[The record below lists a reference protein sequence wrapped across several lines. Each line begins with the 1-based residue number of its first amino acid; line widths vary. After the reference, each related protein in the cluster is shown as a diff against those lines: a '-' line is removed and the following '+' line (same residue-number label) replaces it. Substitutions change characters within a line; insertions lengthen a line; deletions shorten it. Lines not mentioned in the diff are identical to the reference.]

1 VLDAVDDGL
10 DDRRGLTGA
19 GPGQDEQRPTGMR
32 DDPPLV
38 LVEHGR
44 R

>member
-1 VLDAVDDGL
+1 MG
-10 DDRRGLTGA
+10 
-19 GPGQDEQRPTGMR
+19 

-44 R
+44 RRLRRSGAPHESVGRC